1 MSDATHHSL
10 IEDIQGIAFGVCM
23 GPVGIQ
29 IMTLRACRDHRDSG
43 FPSEVICDSLCGGI
57 YGGQL
62 WASRIL

>member
-29 IMTLRACRDHRDSG
+29 IMTLRG
-43 FPSEVICDSLCGGI
+43 FIT
-57 YGGQL
+57 GQTTGLAVLITYLTGLPFL
-62 WASRIL
+62 WPGYRRMGST